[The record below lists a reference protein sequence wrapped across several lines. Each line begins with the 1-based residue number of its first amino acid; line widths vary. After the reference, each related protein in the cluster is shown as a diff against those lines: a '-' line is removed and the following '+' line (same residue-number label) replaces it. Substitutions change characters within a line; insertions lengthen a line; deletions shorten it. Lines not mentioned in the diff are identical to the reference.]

1 MDDRIDIA
9 SATGVDLHLN
19 IAGPGA
25 RSYAFVIDWH
35 IRLLLALAW
44 MASLSLLL
52 FGRFSLFDGEELT
65 VNAASLWIFAPGMA
79 IFFLYHPVL
88 EILMHGSTPGK
99 RMAGVRIVTTDG
111 QVPGVMAHVIRN
123 VLRLLDSLPTAY
135 VVGLTCTVVT
145 RNSVRIGD
153 LAAGTVLVYETD
165 GRDVKHDHAA
175 ISAATAGTL
184 GLARAELVQ
193 DVLERW
199 DELEDTRRR
208 ALARRLLQQL
218 APTATPMDDAA
229 SLREQ
234 LEELLAKG
242 TVS

>member
-52 FGRFSLFDGEELT
+52 LGRFSLFDGEELT
-65 VNAASLWIFAPGMA
+65 ANAATLWIIAPAMA
-79 IFFLYHPVL
+79 VYFLYHPVL
-88 EILMHGSTPGK
+88 EILMQGSTPGK
-99 RMAGVRIVTTDG
+99 RMAGVRVVTTDG
-111 QVPGVMAHVIRN
+111 QIPGVMAHVIRN

-135 VVGLTCTVVT
+135 AVGLTCTVLT

-153 LAAGTVLVYETD
+153 LAAGTLLAYETD
-165 GRDVKHDHAA
+165 SRGVNNGHAPA
-175 ISAATAGTL
+175 GGAAAGHL
-184 GLARAELVQ
+184 GLVEAELLQ
-193 DVLERW
+193 DLLERW
-199 DELEDTRRR
+199 NELGDIKRY

-218 APTATPMDDAA
+218 APTATPRGDAA
-229 SLREQ
+229 GLKEQ

-242 TVS
+242 TAS